1 MENTEMTRDD
11 FMAFF
16 RDDEKLNTLSVDDR
30 IEVFRTVLIGSSD
43 LTADLLNQVLGDYG
57 VEGLEV
63 VTSTWTKT
71 FRFAQL
77 PY

>member
-1 MENTEMTRDD
+1 MENSEMTRDD

-30 IEVFRTVLIGSSD
+30 LEVFRTVLVGGSD
-43 LTADLLNQVLGDYG
+43 LTEDLLNEVLGDYG

-63 VTSTWTKT
+63 VTKSLNKNI
-71 FRFAQL
+71 
-77 PY
+77 

>member
-30 IEVFRTVLIGSSD
+30 IEVFRTVLVGGSD
-43 LTADLLNQVLGDYG
+43 LTADLLNDVLGDYG

-63 VTSTWTKT
+63 VTST
-71 FRFAQL
+71 
-77 PY
+77 

>member
-63 VTSTWTKT
+63 VTST
-71 FRFAQL
+71 
-77 PY
+77 

>member
-1 MENTEMTRDD
+1 MEYSEMSRDD

-30 IEVFRTVLIGSSD
+30 IEVFRTVLVGGSD
-43 LTADLLNQVLGDYG
+43 LTEDLLNDVLGDYG

-63 VTSTWTKT
+63 VTKSLNKNI
-71 FRFAQL
+71 
-77 PY
+77 